1 MADATEQTTVAEVPV
16 VAITPTTKTW
26 AEPEVKEIIGARDE
40 AKKARRE
47 AEAERDKFKA
57 DAETQAKAAQQYKAD
72 LEAERKRVEAL
83 DAEQKKL
90 REVFIGKIEDPE
102 IKDIATKENLS
113 LEALMKLSAKQPT
126 GPSGD
131 RKPVGGSSPTY
142 EEQLKIR
149 PGESAYEYGQRT
161 KDLRKPK

>member
-1 MADATEQTTVAEVPV
+1 MADVIDPIASAEPL
-16 VAITPTTKTW
+16 AIVTPPTPKTW

-57 DAETQAKAAQQYKAD
+57 DAETQAKAALQYKAD
-72 LEAERKRVEAL
+72 LEAERKRTEAF

-90 REVFIGKIEDPE
+90 REVLLGNIQDPDL
-102 IKDIATKENLS
+102 KDIATKENIS

-131 RKPVGGSSPTY
+131 HKPVGGTVPGH
-142 EEQLKIR
+142 EEQLKPL
-149 PGESAYEYGQRT
+149 PGETAYDYGQRVGGI
-161 KDLRKPK
+161 KRPK